1 MIYIEISSSNY
12 DISMI
17 NEMAPKLCICIKH
30 VLELRPAYAN
40 TLSLFGRIRVIEGH
54 MISADGFYKISIVP

>member
-17 NEMAPKLCICIKH
+17 NEVAPKLCICIKH
-30 VLELRPAYAN
+30 LLELRLAYENA
-40 TLSLFGRIRVIEGH
+40 LSPFGRIRVIEGY